1 MTLPP
6 RTATYFSTT
15 TFMLHG
21 SRVSVSGRLCELIVV
36 VDGGRGLPLAVVTL
50 HDLLR
55 AQAAITDR
63 DG

>member
-36 VDGGRGLPLAVVTL
+36 VVG
-50 HDLLR
+50 
-55 AQAAITDR
+55 AAHTFVLDWS
-63 DG
+63 